1 MSPSKPTAGSSKA
14 KGNAL
19 FPEFA
24 MASHGLH
31 AIEPTDPGLRQK
43 ALDVV
48 VRFSQAKRGML
59 LLLEEDTGVYH
70 LGASQGLEAL
80 QVQAY
85 LEEPL
90 VAQAAPR
97 EWESDIGDTAASHP
111 LLGALFPPKTAVRAH
126 LEEAGSR
133 LGLLLLELDPKPGP
147 RRNAS
152 ELLAQ
157 QLSLLLR
164 NAQLVKALSERN
176 RQLATAT
183 ASLLHNE
190 KLALTGKMA
199 SAVAHQVRNPLSVI
213 GANVQLL
220 MSRRNPDDPDHA
232 VMEVLLEKV
241 RETNATIH
249 QLMELAR
256 PIQMQVQRAA
266 LEDSVQAV
274 ARFVRPRCESQAVEL
289 RIAVMPGLPEVW
301 LDPQQLQR
309 CLLDLCLNALQA
321 MPGGGR
327 LAIAAVGFGTRVEL
341 RVEDTGPGI
350 SAAARAELFEPF
362 STTKAKNTGLGL
374 YNVKRVCDAMGVA
387 VSVAESEPQGASF
400 RLSFPVLR
408 NQPPPIL
415 ESVQLVPGREASFGG
430 AGGERS

>member
-1 MSPSKPTAGSSKA
+1 MPSPKANPSLAKP
-14 KGNAL
+14 KGNSL

-24 MASHGLH
+24 MASHGLQ

-48 VRFSQAKRGML
+48 VRFSQARRGML
-59 LLLEEDTGVYH
+59 LLLEEDTGVYQ

-90 VAQAAPR
+90 VAGFLPR
-97 EWESDIGDTAASHP
+97 EWESDPREAASGHSM
-111 LLGALFPPKTAVRAH
+111 LNTLFPRRAALVAP
-126 LEEAGSR
+126 LEEAGAR

-147 RRNAS
+147 RRNATD
-152 ELLAQ
+152 LLSQ
-157 QLSLLLR
+157 QLALLLR
-164 NAQLVKALSERN
+164 NAHLVKTLSERN

-199 SAVAHQVRNPLSVI
+199 AAVAHQVRNPLSVI

-220 MSRRNPDDPDHA
+220 MSRRSPEDPDHA

-256 PIQMQVQRAA
+256 PMVLQMARGR
-266 LEDSVQAV
+266 LEDSIAAV
-274 ARFVRPRCESQAVEL
+274 SRFVQPRCDSQGVEL

-301 LDPQQLQR
+301 LDTQQLQR
-309 CLLDLCLNALQA
+309 CLLDLSLNALQA

-327 LAIAAVGFGTRVEL
+327 LVVAVVGFGTRVEL

-350 SAAARAELFEPF
+350 SADMRAALFEPF
-362 STTKAKNTGLGL
+362 STNKTKNTGLGL
-374 YNVKRVCDAMGVA
+374 YNVKRVCDAMGVDIN
-387 VSVAESEPQGASF
+387 VGEAEPHGASF

-408 NQPPPIL
+408 NQPQPIL
-415 ESVQLVPGREASFGG
+415 ESVQLGNAREASFGG
-430 AGGERS
+430 AGGEQP